1 MATAANRVLVL
12 NGPNLNLLG
21 EREPQVYGTA
31 TLANHMDAATSQAV
45 ELGLQLDSLQSN
57 SSAEIVNAVHLAR
70 GVYDAIII
78 NPGAFTH
85 YAWSIHDALAAFSG
99 PVVEVHLSNPSTR
112 EVWRHQ
118 SVIAPV
124 ASGSIAGF
132 GGNSYVLAVQAV
144 ARLLATK

>member
-31 TLANHMDAATSQAV
+31 TLANHMDAATSTAV

-57 SSAEIVNAVHLAR
+57 SSAEIVNAVHSAR

-99 PVVEVHLSNPSTR
+99 PVVEVHLSSPSTR
-112 EVWRHQ
+112 EVWRHE

-124 ASGSIAGF
+124 ASGTIAGF

-144 ARLLATK
+144 ARLLASK

>member
-21 EREPQVYGTA
+21 EREPQVYGTT
-31 TLANHMDAATSQAV
+31 TLANHMDAATSTAV

-57 SSAEIVNAVHLAR
+57 SSAEIVNAVHSAR

-112 EVWRHQ
+112 EVWRHE

-124 ASGSIAGF
+124 ASGTIAGF
-132 GGNSYVLAVQAV
+132 GGTSYVLAVQAV
-144 ARLLATK
+144 ARLLASK

>member
-21 EREPQVYGTA
+21 EREPQVYGTT
-31 TLANHMDAATSQAV
+31 TLANHMDAATSTAV

-57 SSAEIVNAVHLAR
+57 SSAEIVNAVHSAR

-85 YAWSIHDALAAFSG
+85 YAWSIHDALAVFSG

-112 EVWRHQ
+112 EVWRHE

-124 ASGSIAGF
+124 ASGTIAGF
-132 GGNSYVLAVQAV
+132 GGTSYVLAVQAV
-144 ARLLATK
+144 ARLLASK

>member
-45 ELGLQLDSLQSN
+45 ELGFQLDSLQSN
-57 SSAEIVNAVHLAR
+57 SSAEIVNAVHSAR

-112 EVWRHQ
+112 EVWRHE

-124 ASGSIAGF
+124 ASGTIAGF

-144 ARLLATK
+144 ARLLAST

>member
-1 MATAANRVLVL
+1 MATTANRVLVL

-21 EREPQVYGTA
+21 EREPEVYGTA
-31 TLANHMDAATSQAV
+31 TLADHMESATSHAAEV
-45 ELGLQLDSLQSN
+45 GLRLDTLQSN
-57 SSAEIVNAVHLAR
+57 SSAEIVNAVHSAR

-85 YAWSIHDALAAFSG
+85 YAWSIHDALATFSG

-112 EVWRHQ
+112 EVWRHE

-124 ASGSIAGF
+124 ASGTIAGF

-144 ARLLATK
+144 AQLLTSK

>member
-1 MATAANRVLVL
+1 M
-12 NGPNLNLLG
+12 
-21 EREPQVYGTA
+21 
-31 TLANHMDAATSQAV
+31 
-45 ELGLQLDSLQSN
+45 QSN
-57 SSAEIVNAVHLAR
+57 SSAEIVQTIHSAR

-112 EVWRHQ
+112 EVWRHE

-124 ASGSIAGF
+124 ASGTIAGF
-132 GGNSYVLAVQAV
+132 GGSSYVLAVQAV
-144 ARLLATK
+144 ARLLASK

>member
-31 TLANHMDAATSQAV
+31 TLANHMDAATSTAV
-45 ELGLQLDSLQSN
+45 ELGLQLDNLQSN
-57 SSAEIVNAVHLAR
+57 SSAEIVNAVHSAR

-112 EVWRHQ
+112 EVWRHE

-124 ASGSIAGF
+124 ASGTIAGF

-144 ARLLATK
+144 ARLLASK

>member
-1 MATAANRVLVL
+1 MATAANRVLIL

-21 EREPQVYGTA
+21 EREPHVYGTA
-31 TLANHMDAATSQAV
+31 TLANHMDAATSTAV

-57 SSAEIVNAVHLAR
+57 SSAEIVNAVHSAR

-112 EVWRHQ
+112 EVWRHE

-124 ASGSIAGF
+124 ASGTIAGF

-144 ARLLATK
+144 ARLLASK

>member
-1 MATAANRVLVL
+1 MATVANRVLVL

-31 TLANHMDAATSQAV
+31 TLANHMDAATSQAA
-45 ELGLQLDSLQSN
+45 ELGLLLESTQSN
-57 SSAEIVNAVHLAR
+57 SSAEIVNAIHSAR

-99 PVVEVHLSNPSTR
+99 PVVEVHLSNPGTR

-124 ASGSIAGF
+124 ASGTIAGF

>member
-1 MATAANRVLVL
+1 MANAAKRVLVL

-21 EREPQVYGTA
+21 EREPEIYGTA
-31 TLANHMDAATSQAV
+31 TLADHVAAATSQAA
-45 ELGLQLDSLQSN
+45 ELGLHLENMQSN
-57 SSAEIVNAVHLAR
+57 SSAEIVQTIHSAR

-112 EVWRHQ
+112 EVWRHE

-124 ASGSIAGF
+124 ASGTIAGF
-132 GGNSYVLAVQAV
+132 GGSSYVLAVQAV
-144 ARLLATK
+144 ARLLASK

>member
-12 NGPNLNLLG
+12 NGSNLNLLG

-31 TLANHMDAATSQAV
+31 TLANHMDAATSTAV
-45 ELGLQLDSLQSN
+45 ELGLQLDNLQSN
-57 SSAEIVNAVHLAR
+57 SSAEIVNAVHSAR

-112 EVWRHQ
+112 EVWRHE

-124 ASGSIAGF
+124 ASGTIAGF

-144 ARLLATK
+144 ARLLASK

>member
-21 EREPQVYGTA
+21 EREPQVYGTT
-31 TLANHMDAATSQAV
+31 TLANHMDAATSTAV

-57 SSAEIVNAVHLAR
+57 SSAEIVNAVHSAR

-112 EVWRHQ
+112 EVWRHE

-124 ASGSIAGF
+124 A
-132 GGNSYVLAVQAV
+132 
-144 ARLLATK
+144 